1 MSIIPSEQLTFV
13 SLCCLHSGDR
23 KTVLQGISCHSGTS
37 AVRAAE
43 LCFELCET
51 PRLSVSSEL
60 EIEHIFPSEKG
71 FFPLFSFFAQQE
83 KKKPTKQQNKVSLL
97 KLNHNSA
104 FSVVFQVG
112 DNSWSYSHPVALLRY

>member
-1 MSIIPSEQLTFV
+1 MSLSVVFILGT
-13 SLCCLHSGDR
+13 R

-83 KKKPTKQQNKVSLL
+83 KKKKPTKQQNKVSLL